1 MHYNAEFNKRIP
13 VTGLGALTLLLLII
27 ESLFPKYYFFFTFR
41 IVFTVTSVNAIDKV
55 SYGKIR

>member
-55 SYGKIR
+55 S